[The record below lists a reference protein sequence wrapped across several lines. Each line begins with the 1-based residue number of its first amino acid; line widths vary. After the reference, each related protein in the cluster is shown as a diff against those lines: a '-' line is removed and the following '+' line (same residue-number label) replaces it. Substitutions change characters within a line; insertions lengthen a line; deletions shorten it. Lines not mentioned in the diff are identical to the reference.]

1 MKIRVQFHRILLCLK
16 YLMLELFSTPIL
28 LADWVGFGKTR
39 APLKRIIEE
48 RSRGMIAD
56 PEILKS

>member
-1 MKIRVQFHRILLCLK
+1 
-16 YLMLELFSTPIL
+16 MLELFSTPFL

-39 APLKRIIEE
+39 APLKRRIEE